1 MKQSKWA
8 IYNSQILNIYRE
20 NPSTGWAD
28 AARIILGEDA
38 EFKDVDTLRTYIKRY
53 IGRQD
58 ENTVEST
65 TSTSEE
71 GYEDEVLQTDAF
83 KKYCL
88 KEGIDIKRVKS
99 AKFVNHSG
107 QQKFNVVLN
116 YDEEIE
122 SVDWAEVKSL
132 IKEELDDWHI
142 DVPHGRGG
150 KTGVVK
156 ISDLHL
162 GAYVDGLIRTPD
174 FSPTILKEKLGKSVE
189 IINSHGY
196 DSVHVH
202 ILGDL
207 IESFT
212 GLNHKN
218 SWKNLAKGMHGAEAV
233 KLVTRFLA
241 EYLAKIDNLC
251 KVLIISGNHDRVTSD
266 NGEDVEGGAANLV
279 AWGLGLI
286 GFEVGFSPIVI
297 KEVVDGICYI
307 NTHGHHG
314 ISRMSTKEL
323 CWEYGEQGMFNY
335 VSEGHLHSRIEKLAA
350 KKNFSTV
357 KDDSVDHKRVI
368 LPSLFTG
375 NFYSESNGWS
385 SNAGFH
391 IIENNGEGKP
401 NTFDYSL

>member
-99 AKFVNHSG
+99 AKFVTHSG

-150 KTGVVK
+150 
-156 ISDLHL
+156 
-162 GAYVDGLIRTPD
+162 
-174 FSPTILKEKLGKSVE
+174 
-189 IINSHGY
+189 
-196 DSVHVH
+196 
-202 ILGDL
+202 
-207 IESFT
+207 
-212 GLNHKN
+212 
-218 SWKNLAKGMHGAEAV
+218 
-233 KLVTRFLA
+233 
-241 EYLAKIDNLC
+241 
-251 KVLIISGNHDRVTSD
+251 
-266 NGEDVEGGAANLV
+266 
-279 AWGLGLI
+279 
-286 GFEVGFSPIVI
+286 
-297 KEVVDGICYI
+297 
-307 NTHGHHG
+307 
-314 ISRMSTKEL
+314 
-323 CWEYGEQGMFNY
+323 
-335 VSEGHLHSRIEKLAA
+335 
-350 KKNFSTV
+350 
-357 KDDSVDHKRVI
+357 
-368 LPSLFTG
+368 
-375 NFYSESNGWS
+375 
-385 SNAGFH
+385 
-391 IIENNGEGKP
+391 
-401 NTFDYSL
+401 